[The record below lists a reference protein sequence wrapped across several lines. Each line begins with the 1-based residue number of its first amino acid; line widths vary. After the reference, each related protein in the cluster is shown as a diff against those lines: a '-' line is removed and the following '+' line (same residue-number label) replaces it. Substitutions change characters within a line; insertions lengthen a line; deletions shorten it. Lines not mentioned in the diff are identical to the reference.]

1 MLNHQNTVVLVVDI
15 QERLLPVLHQSAE
28 FAAACRRWIMG
39 SQYLSLPIILTE
51 QYPKGLGKT
60 VADVAVLL
68 NNVPVF
74 EKTRF
79 SAFTEEVQA
88 ALAQHK
94 PQNVILIG
102 CEAHI
107 CVLQTAWDLRG
118 QGFEVY
124 VPQECVTSRTAANK
138 QNGIDQ
144 MREAGVHISNIES
157 LLFQMLQDAQHPQ
170 FKNISKLI
178 A

>member
-1 MLNHQNTVVLVVDI
+1 M
-15 QERLLPVLHQSAE
+15 
-28 FAAACRRWIMG
+28 
-39 SQYLSLPIILTE
+39 
-51 QYPKGLGKT
+51 
-60 VADVAVLL
+60 LL
-68 NNVPVF
+68 NDAPVF